1 MLSKKKKKKTSLQ
14 NKSLQNNIMDNRIKC
29 RFRVDRDLC
38 IAVSACIVAEPD
50 IYLLDD
56 EAKAV
61 IKRLDM
67 DDIKEVARQVDSE
80 GWVTV
85 ETSESG
91 FNRIVESAMTCPVLA
106 ILVEKE
112 VEGEW
117 VAVYPE

>member
-1 MLSKKKKKKTSLQ
+1 
-14 NKSLQNNIMDNRIKC
+14 MDEKMKI

-61 IKRLDM
+61 IKPLDL
-67 DDIKEVARQVDSE
+67 DDIKEMTREENLD

-85 ETSESG
+85 EVTQSG
-91 FNRIVESAMTCPVLA
+91 FDRIMESAQVCPVLA
-106 ILVEKE
+106 IIVERFE
-112 VEGEW
+112 NDEW
-117 VAVYPE
+117 VTVYPD

>member
-1 MLSKKKKKKTSLQ
+1 MDT
-14 NKSLQNNIMDNRIKC
+14 NKVTC

-61 IKRLDM
+61 IKKLEM
-67 DDIKEVARQVDSE
+67 DDIKEIMREDEA

-85 ETSESG
+85 EATESG
-91 FNRIVESAMTCPVLA
+91 FNRIVDSARTCPVLA
-106 ILVEKE
+106 IIVDKMED
-112 VEGEW
+112 GEW
-117 VAVYPE
+117 VEVYPG

>member
-1 MLSKKKKKKTSLQ
+1 MSDK
-14 NKSLQNNIMDNRIKC
+14 IKC

-61 IKRLDM
+61 IKPLDL
-67 DDIKEVARQVDSE
+67 DDIKEVERVANGGE
-80 GWVTV
+80 WVTV
-85 ETSESG
+85 ETSQAG
-91 FNRIVESAMTCPVLA
+91 YDRILESARVCPVLA
-106 ILVEKE
+106 IFVEIE
-112 VEGEW
+112 ENGQW

>member
-1 MLSKKKKKKTSLQ
+1 MRKRRLL
-14 NKSLQNNIMDNRIKC
+14 KSNRKPKAMDKVKC
-29 RFRVDRDLC
+29 RFRVDRNLC

-61 IKRLDM
+61 IKKLELE
-67 DDIKEVARQVDSE
+67 DIKEIMRDEEGE

-85 ETSESG
+85 EATEQG

-106 ILVEKE
+106 IIVEKE
-112 VEGEW
+112 VDGEW
-117 VAVYPE
+117 QAAYPES